1 MKKLT
6 KVVFGLV
13 GFALLAVAFAPL
25 TERHAIASG
34 SAPVSVTNVPLPV
47 QGTVSVGN
55 TPNVHVTNT
64 PVVTVGNSPSV
75 NVANTPS
82 VNVSNSTLPVTN
94 PLDSFSNPVPL
105 LVSTDAQPYES
116 SCGIS
121 TAQDFNQSCSF
132 DAVPTG
138 KRLVIREFSA
148 LTFTSPGT
156 SVHQLFLQVGW
167 KGGLLQHYFPLF
179 SLGSDGFNTTAA
191 VHTETT
197 IYAESSSSPTCVV
210 VDTAQNSWEAN
221 CSITGYLIPV
231 P

>member
-6 KVVFGLV
+6 KVVFALV

-34 SAPVSVTNVPLPV
+34 SAPVIVTNVPLPV

-75 NVANTPS
+75 NVSNT
-82 VNVSNSTLPVTN
+82 TLPVTN

-116 SCGIS
+116 SCVIS
-121 TAQDFNQSCSF
+121 GTQDFNQSCSF

-179 SLGSDGFNTTAA
+179 SLGSDAFNTTAA

-221 CSITGYLIPV
+221 CSITGYLIPA

>member
-55 TPNVHVTNT
+55 TPSVHVTNT

-75 NVANTPS
+75 NV
-82 VNVSNSTLPVTN
+82 SNSSLPVTN

-116 SCGIS
+116 SCGIF

-148 LTFTSPGT
+148 VTFTSPGT

-179 SLGSDGFNTTAA
+179 SLGSDAFNTTAA

-221 CSITGYLIPV
+221 CSITGYLIPA

>member
-6 KVVFGLV
+6 KVVFALA
-13 GFALLAVAFAPL
+13 GFALLAVAFAPF

-34 SAPVSVTNVPLPV
+34 SAPVSVVNVPLPV

-55 TPNVHVTNT
+55 TPSVHVTNT

-75 NVANTPS
+75 TVANTPS
-82 VNVSNSTLPVTN
+82 VNVSNSALPVTN
-94 PLDSFSNPVPL
+94 PLDPFSNPVPL
-105 LVSTDAQPYES
+105 LVSTDGQPYES

-121 TAQDFNQSCSF
+121 TAQDFAQSCTF
-132 DAVPTG
+132 DAVPSF

-148 LTFTSPGT
+148 VTFTSLGT
-156 SVHQLFLQVGW
+156 SVHQIFLQVGW

-179 SLGSDGFNTTAA
+179 SLGSDAFNTSAA

-197 IYAESSSSPTCVV
+197 IYAESSSAPTCTV
-210 VDTAQNSWEAN
+210 VDTAQNSWEAT
-221 CSITGYLIPV
+221 CTITGYLVTV

>member
-6 KVVFGLV
+6 KVVFG
-13 GFALLAVAFAPL
+13 FLAVAFAPL

-75 NVANTPS
+75 NVSNT
-82 VNVSNSTLPVTN
+82 TLPVTN

-116 SCGIS
+116 SCVIS
-121 TAQDFNQSCSF
+121 GTQDFVQSCSF

-148 LTFTSPGT
+148 VTFTSLGT

-179 SLGSDGFNTTAA
+179 SLGSDAFNTSAA

-197 IYAESSSSPTCVV
+197 IYAESSSLPTCVV

>member
-75 NVANTPS
+75 NVSNTS
-82 VNVSNSTLPVTN
+82 LPVTN

-179 SLGSDGFNTTAA
+179 SMGSDAFNTTAA

-221 CSITGYLIPV
+221 CSITGYLIPA

>member
-34 SAPVSVTNVPLPV
+34 SAPVSVINVPLPV

-55 TPNVHVTNT
+55 TPNVHV
-64 PVVTVGNSPSV
+64 
-75 NVANTPS
+75 ANTPS
-82 VNVSNSTLPVTN
+82 VNVSNTTLPVTN
-94 PLDSFSNPVPL
+94 PLDSFSHPVPL

-116 SCGIS
+116 SCVIS
-121 TAQDFNQSCSF
+121 GTQDFNASCTF
-132 DAVPTG
+132 DAVTTG

-148 LTFTSPGT
+148 VTFTSLGT
-156 SVHQLFLQVGW
+156 SVHQIFLEVGW
-167 KGGLLQHYFPLF
+167 KGGLLEHYFPLF
-179 SLGSDGFNTTAA
+179 SLGSDAFNTSAA
-191 VHTETT
+191 VHAETT